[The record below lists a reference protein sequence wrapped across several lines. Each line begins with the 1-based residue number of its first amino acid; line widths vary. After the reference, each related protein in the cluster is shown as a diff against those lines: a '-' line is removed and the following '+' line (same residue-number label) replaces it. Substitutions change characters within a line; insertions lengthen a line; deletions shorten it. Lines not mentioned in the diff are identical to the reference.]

1 MTRDLIDSFLAGCV
15 RACLEGTAIPPWPT
29 DLAEDHGASVCA
41 RIKFHGIALLL
52 AQHDPLLAGWPTAVI
67 ATVRDE
73 ARMQAL
79 WEASHRRA
87 IAKLLEAFNG
97 AAITAVAM
105 KGTALAYGH
114 YADPAIRR
122 RGDTDLYLPGA
133 SRAHVR
139 QVLAQCGYSP
149 AGERRPTQEPWS
161 ITAAD
166 VFVHE
171 VDIHWRIN
179 DSLAVSRALDNLQ
192 CEARF
197 TELSRLAPDAIA
209 LSGIDNV
216 ILTSVNRALHG
227 TFGYHVEE
235 DRLADGDR
243 LIWAV
248 DIKLVTDGFTDADW
262 TMMARLA
269 AASGTSSLVQ
279 SALAFADRTLGLGM
293 PCGFV
298 DLLPRQEG
306 ADSVAAY
313 VAEPSGTGRFRRDLL
328 AVQTPGELFDL
339 AMLQLLPGKRV
350 MAQWYPD
357 AEGQPLWA
365 LRMRRL
371 AELGLRRLGLRW

>member
-1 MTRDLIDSFLAGCV
+1 MIRDLIDSFLAGCV
-15 RACLEGTAIPPWPT
+15 RACLAGTAMPPWPA
-29 DLAEDHGASVCA
+29 DEAEDHDGSVCA

-52 AQHDPLLAGWPTAVI
+52 AQHDPALDGWPIAV
-67 ATVRDE
+67 AAAVRDE

-87 IAKLLEAFNG
+87 IANLLEAFD
-97 AAITAVAM
+97 AAGITAAAM

-133 SRAHVR
+133 SRALVR
-139 QVLAQCGYSP
+139 KVLAQCGYAP
-149 AGERRPTQEPWS
+149 AGDRRPTQEPWS

-166 VFVHE
+166 IFVHE

-179 DSLAVSRALDNLQ
+179 DSLSVSRALDKLR

-197 TELSRLAPDAIA
+197 TDMPRLAPGAIA

-227 TFGYHVEE
+227 TFGYHVED

-248 DIKLVTDGFTDADW
+248 DIKLVTDRFTEADW

-293 PCGFV
+293 PCGFAEQ
-298 DLLPRQEG
+298 LAGPEG

-313 VAEPSGTGRFRRDLL
+313 VAEPSGTGRLRRDIV
-328 AVQTPGELFDL
+328 AVTTPGELLDL
-339 AMLQLLPGKRV
+339 AKLQLWPGKRV
-350 MAQWYPD
+350 MADWYPE

-371 AELGLRRLGLRW
+371 AVLGLRRLGLRS